1 MSRTNYFCRKII
13 DYKNRRRLRNRD
25 FSLFSSN
32 CNGACIC
39 HDLGLQFRSPFV
51 NLWMTGPDFVK
62 FLGNPRDYLA
72 RQLAFC
78 SDSDI
83 PYPVA
88 KLGDVTVYFEHYASE
103 DEARQLW
110 VRRTERINWDN
121 LFVLMSDR
129 DGCTP
134 ELLREF
140 DALPYAHKAVFTN
153 MPHPEIRSAV
163 YIPGFEDQ
171 ECVGICSE
179 FRDSFSGRKWYDAFD
194 YVKWFNKEEDH
205 A

>member
-1 MSRTNYFCRKII
+1 MSYANFVLRKII
-13 DYKNRRRLRNRD
+13 DYRNRRRLRNQD
-25 FSLFSSN
+25 FSVFSSN

-62 FLGNPRDYLA
+62 FLRNPRDYLSKSLEF
-72 RQLAFC
+72 RT
-78 SDSDI
+78 DSDK

-88 KLGDVTVYFEHYASE
+88 GLGDVTVYFEHYE
-103 DEARQLW
+103 NEKEARRLW
-110 VRRTERINWDN
+110 ERRTERVNWDN

-140 DALPYAHKAVFTN
+140 DALPYPYKAVFTN
-153 MPHPEIRSAV
+153 VPHPEIQSAV
-163 YIPGFEDQ
+163 YIPGFENQD
-171 ECVGICSE
+171 CVGICSE
-179 FRDSFSGRKWYDAFD
+179 YKNRYSGVKWYDAFD
-194 YVKWFNKEEDH
+194 YVKWFNKEDDH